1 MNKPTHTV
9 SIYQPSPYQVTAT
22 RFIEQ
27 HPEAMLFLEMGLGKT
42 VITLTALA
50 NLMQTGEVERV
61 LVIAPLNVARTV
73 WQEEC
78 EKWIHLNHIRCS
90 KVLGSRQE
98 REAALKVGADLYIIN
113 RENVQWLVAT
123 CIKAHRWPFDTIVID
138 ELSSF
143 KSRAAERFKALIK
156 ARPRA
161 KRVIGLTGTPAPNG
175 LLDLWP
181 QVYLM
186 DMGERLGKHITRY
199 REQYFRPDKV
209 NYQTGRVYSYALLP
223 GADQKIYD
231 RIRDITVS
239 MKASDYVQL
248 PDRIDRVVP
257 VELSAKDMREY
268 KRFARDL
275 VLELPDEEITAA
287 SAAVLCNKLLQYT
300 SGEIYDQEHDV
311 KAIHTA
317 KLDTLKEII
326 DTATSPVLVFYGF
339 RHEAARIMQAI
350 PEAVKLEGAD
360 QVEQWNKGKIPVLLA
375 HPDSAGHGLNLQAGG
390 HIIVWYSLTWSLEKY
405 QQACARL
412 HRRGQQQPVIIHHLV
427 AAGTVDE
434 RVMSVLQGKA
444 DMQEA
449 LLQAVKAIR
458 EA

>member
-1 MNKPTHTV
+1 M
-9 SIYQPSPYQVTAT
+9 
-22 RFIEQ
+22 
-27 HPEAMLFLEMGLGKT
+27 GKT
-42 VITLTALA
+42 VITLTAIA
-50 NLMQTGEVERV
+50 DLMQTGEADKV

-78 EKWIHLNHIRCS
+78 EKWEHLNHIRCS
-90 KVLGSRQE
+90 KILGSRQE
-98 REAALKVGADLYIIN
+98 REAAMKADADLYIIN
-113 RENVQWLVAT
+113 RENVPWLIET
-123 CIKAHRWPFDTIVID
+123 CKKARRWPYDTVVID

-143 KSRAAERFKALIK
+143 KSRGAERFKALVK
-156 ARPRA
+156 ARKSIHRI
-161 KRVIGLTGTPAPNG
+161 IGLTGTPAPNG
-175 LLDLWP
+175 LIDLWP

-186 DMGERLGKHITRY
+186 DEGQRLGRTIGSY
-199 REQYFRPDKV
+199 RQQYFRPDKC
-209 NYQTGRVYSYALLP
+209 NWSTGQVYSYALLP

-339 RHEAARIMQAI
+339 RHEVERIRKAI

-360 QVEQWNKGKIPVLLA
+360 QVEAWNRGKIPVLLA

-427 AAGTVDE
+427 ATGTVDE